1 MPEDIR
7 QEIEAERQKR
17 NLRSKQEQ
25 SEAKKPIATSPTR
38 ENDSINQQNVSF
50 SQFDASVLAQLPENI
65 VNELKQ
71 EYTRK

>member
-25 SEAKKPIATSPTR
+25 SEAKKPIATSPAR

>member
-25 SEAKKPIATSPTR
+25 SEAKKPISTSPTR

>member
-25 SEAKKPIATSPTR
+25 SEAKKPISTSPAR